1 MPVRKVRKGF
11 KNCWQ
16 WGNGK
21 IYCGPGAKQKAYA
34 QERAAY
40 ANGYQTPGFKK
51 AAEDKKPDT
60 VKIRPSKSNLLKSG
74 VPG

>member
-1 MPVRKVRKGF
+1 MPVRKVKKGSQ
-11 KNCWQ
+11 NCWQ

-40 ANGYQTPGFKK
+40 ANG
-51 AAEDKKPDT
+51 
-60 VKIRPSKSNLLKSG
+60 
-74 VPG
+74 